1 MLVVEIRPGVFMRL
15 RPEDVK
21 RLGLEAEPEA
31 HKAMTPAAAKKTTKK
46 KAAPVVEEE
55 GDDNGTGD
63 N

>member
-1 MLVVEIRPGVFMRL
+1 MRL
-15 RPEDVK
+15 RPEDAK

-31 HKAMTPAAAKKTTKK
+31 HKAVTPSAMKKTTKK

-55 GDDNGTGD
+55 GNDNGSGD